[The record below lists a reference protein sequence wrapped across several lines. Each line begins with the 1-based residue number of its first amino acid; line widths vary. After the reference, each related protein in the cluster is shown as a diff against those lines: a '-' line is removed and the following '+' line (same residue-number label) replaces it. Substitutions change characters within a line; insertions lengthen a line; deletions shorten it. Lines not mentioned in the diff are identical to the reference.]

1 MEAAVCLSLW
11 SCRQTAIAIAAGRDR
26 RWFKF
31 SEGQGRQCW
40 ITSQQLREPSEVGC
54 SNYLL
59 SSLFGEI
66 HALGYKLSEF
76 MSLTFL
82 ARFSPLLSYI

>member
-1 MEAAVCLSLW
+1 MEAAVCLSLR
-11 SCRQTAIAIAAGRDR
+11 SCRQTAIAVATDRDR

-40 ITSQQLREPSEVGC
+40 ITSQQLQEPSQVGC
-54 SNYLL
+54 SNCLL
-59 SSLFGEI
+59 SSVLREM